1 MMSADES
8 ASDDALTDESAQDEP
23 AYTYESLSAYT
34 KAELLEI
41 ANELGITGLS
51 SSNLKDEIIESIL
64 GAV

>member
-1 MMSADES
+1 MFMMSANESVSDE
-8 ASDDALTDESAQDEP
+8 ALTDESAQDKP

-51 SSNLKDEIIESIL
+51 S
-64 GAV
+64 

>member
-1 MMSADES
+1 MVNADLPEEDEAASGES
-8 ASDDALTDESAQDEP
+8 EHP

-41 ANELGITGLS
+41 AAELGVTGVS
-51 SSNLKDEIIESIL
+51 SANLKDEIIQTIL